1 MARLVI
7 EGLTKRFGRITAV
20 SGLSLEAE
28 SGTITVLLGPTGA
41 GKTTTL
47 RCVAGLERP
56 DGGVIRIG
64 EQVVNDLPPKDRDVA
79 FVFQNFSLYPRYT
92 VFENIASP
100 LRIRNISKEE
110 IERRVKE
117 VARFLHIDHLL
128 SRRPIHISG
137 GEMQRVAIARALV
150 RNPRVFLLDE
160 PLTNLDAKIREE
172 MRTELK
178 RLQSETGATFLY
190 ATPDQ
195 AEALSMGDRIVVI
208 RQGHVVQ
215 VGTPQEIYHYPRNV
229 FVADFVGSPGMNF
242 VPAIF
247 EGENRLNV
255 GPGYFTFTLP
265 EDAASICRKNL
276 KNPEVIFGIRP
287 EDITISREKK
297 ESLYPAQV
305 EVVEPLGVIQIVR
318 LRLDG
323 HVLRVRSEEGAQ
335 FEIGERVFF
344 GFKKEKV
351 RIFDRVTEERIF

>member
-7 EGLTKRFGRITAV
+7 EKLTKRFGKVVAV
-20 SGLSLEAE
+20 SELSLEAE
-28 SGTITVLLGPTGA
+28 SGAITVLLGPTGA

-56 DGGVIRIG
+56 DSGTIRIG
-64 EQVVNDLPPKDRDVA
+64 ERVVNDLPPKDRDVA

-100 LRIRNISKEE
+100 LRIRNIPKGE

-128 SRRPIHISG
+128 ERKPIHISG

-150 RNPRVFLLDE
+150 RNPQAFLLDE

-178 RLQSETGATFLY
+178 RLQGETGATFLY

-208 RQGHVVQ
+208 RQGRVVQ
-215 VGTPQEIYHYPRNV
+215 VGTPYEIYHYPKNV

-242 VPAIF
+242 VPALF
-247 EGENRLNV
+247 EGENTLNV
-255 GPGYFTFTLP
+255 GPGYFTVELLP
-265 EDAASICRKNL
+265 QAASACRASL
-276 KNPEVIFGIRP
+276 KSPEVLFGIRP
-287 EDITISREKK
+287 EDIFLSMQEK
-297 ESLYPAQV
+297 EGMYPAQV

-323 HVLRVRSEEGAQ
+323 HVLRVRSEEGAS
-335 FEIGERVFF
+335 FEAGERVFF
-344 GFKKEKV
+344 GFRKEKV
-351 RIFDRVTEERIF
+351 RIFDRRTEERIF